1 MIKKFKYLRI
11 ITVILIVI
19 GAYLKFRESF
29 FADGFLVVG
38 ACLGIFLATKNS
50 FRKTNIKK
58 WEVLDLIFFI

>member
-38 ACLGIFLATKNS
+38 ACLGIFLATKNHLE
-50 FRKTNIKK
+50 KQILKNEKY
-58 WEVLDLIFFI
+58 